1 MVIMNS
7 HYIYATLAMLLA
19 FSIGSDKAHAEYV
32 INVQA
37 AAVYTQKN
45 NVQIPGDTGTRFS
58 LCDDLQADTAFSGRF
73 EAGYIRKDK
82 DYFGIVIA
90 PLSVY
95 SHGSV
100 NEDIN
105 FTGTIFPANTDL
117 DATFRFDSY
126 RITWRRKLV
135 ARDNLDVWLGLTGNI
150 RDAEIT
156 VEGGGE
162 RATKANTGFV
172 PLINFLMDWRFTK
185 PWTFRVSGDALAAPQ
200 GRAEDVLFALM
211 YDLKASTR
219 VFAGYRILEGGA
231 DNDEVYTFSL
241 FHYAVGGMEV
251 RF

>member
-1 MVIMNS
+1 MIRYFSIVLI
-7 HYIYATLAMLLA
+7 ILLA
-19 FSIGSDKAHAEYV
+19 VLSIGAAAAYAEYV
-32 INVQA
+32 INVQG
-37 AAVYTQKN
+37 AAVYTEKN
-45 NVQIPGDTGTRFS
+45 DVQVPGDTGTRFS
-58 LCDDLQADTAFSGRF
+58 LCDNLQADTAFAGRL
-73 EAGYIRKDK
+73 EAGYVHKNR

-90 PLSVY
+90 PLSVD

-135 ARDNLDVWLGLTGNI
+135 AKENLDLWLGLTGKI
-150 RDAEIT
+150 RDAAIT
-156 VEGGGE
+156 VEGGG
-162 RATKANTGFV
+162 RKAEKDNTGFV
-172 PLINFLMDWRFTK
+172 PLINFLMDWRFAK
-185 PWTFRVSGDALAAPQ
+185 PWTIRVSGDALAAPQ

-211 YDLKASTR
+211 YDASASTK
-219 VFAGYRILEGGA
+219 VFAGYRVLEGGA

-241 FHYAVGGMEV
+241 FNYIVGGVEV